1 MNMLAQTSHV
11 FHSPSR
17 AQGGF
22 SLMEVLIAVLILAIG
37 LLGLAGLQTFSLQS
51 NVNAYQRS
59 QATAL
64 SYEIIDAMRTNR
76 DIARAGGY
84 DLALGAAPAGGAS
97 VNAQDVFA
105 WYQRVTNLLP
115 AAQASIQPLGVNV
128 YTVTLQWSD
137 SKRAGAAAGDTQTFT
152 VTTQL

>member
-1 MNMLAQTSHV
+1 MKMLTPTGPAS
-11 FHSPSR
+11 SPSGH

-22 SLMEVLIAVLILAIG
+22 SLMEVLVAVLILAIG

-59 QATAL
+59 QATML
-64 SYEIIDAMRTNR
+64 TYEIIDAMRTNVAV
-76 DIARAGGY
+76 ARAGGY

-97 VNAQDVFA
+97 VNAQDVAA
-105 WYQRVTNLLP
+105 WYQRVTALLP
-115 AAQASIQPLGVNV
+115 AGQASIQPLGANV
-128 YTVTLQWSD
+128 YTVTVQWSD
-137 SKRAGAAAGDTQTFT
+137 DKRAGAGAGDVQTFT

>member
-1 MNMLAQTSHV
+1 MNTFTPTDPA
-11 FHSPSR
+11 FSPLGR

-22 SLMEVLIAVLILAIG
+22 SLMEILVAVLILAIG
-37 LLGLAGLQTFSLQS
+37 LLGLAGLQTYSLQS

-84 DLALGAAPAGGAS
+84 DLALGVAPAGGAS

-115 AAQASIQPLGVNV
+115 AAQASIQPIGVDV